1 MMTIVIVI
9 KAKMLAFI
17 TTVIIIRILI
27 FLPLYID

>member
-9 KAKMLAFI
+9 KAKILAFI
-17 TTVIIIRILI
+17 TIIIIIRILI